1 MTPKSTAWLDKPVF
15 KSLPNFTIEHLLISL
30 ILLLTVV
37 SRLAD
42 LGERVMS
49 HDEVNHVVPA
59 WGLYQGQGYIHDP
72 VTHGPLQFPLMALS
86 FFLFGDSDFTARL
99 PHALFS
105 IATVVLAIFA
115 LRRFLGR
122 GGALVA
128 GFLFLISPF
137 FLFYGRY
144 ARNEAIIGFLGVLL
158 IYAMLAY
165 LESGKFRYLV
175 MLTVAMVLH
184 FTSKE
189 TSYIYT
195 AQALLFALFYLVE
208 RLTRAP
214 WKKPMFQIGFIL
226 SLLIC
231 RRVRDRGSLLNSGHF
246 RNQPGHPDQHGHTG
260 RS

>member
-1 MTPKSTAWLDKPVF
+1 
-15 KSLPNFTIEHLLISL
+15 
-30 ILLLTVV
+30 
-37 SRLAD
+37 
-42 LGERVMS
+42 
-49 HDEVNHVVPA
+49 
-59 WGLYQGQGYIHDP
+59 
-72 VTHGPLQFPLMALS
+72 MAFS

-175 MLTVAMVLH
+175 M
-184 FTSKE
+184 
-189 TSYIYT
+189 
-195 AQALLFALFYLVE
+195 
-208 RLTRAP
+208 
-214 WKKPMFQIGFIL
+214 
-226 SLLIC
+226 
-231 RRVRDRGSLLNSGHF
+231 
-246 RNQPGHPDQHGHTG
+246 
-260 RS
+260 